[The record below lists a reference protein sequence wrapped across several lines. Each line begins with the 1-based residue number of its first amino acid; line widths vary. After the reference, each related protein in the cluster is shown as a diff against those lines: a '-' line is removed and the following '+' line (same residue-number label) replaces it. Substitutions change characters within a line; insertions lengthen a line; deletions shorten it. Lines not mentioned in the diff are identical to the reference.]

1 MAENSKLRK
10 HLSPST
16 PITLTFDRA
25 EGEGVDV
32 LQFNLAYDFNAF
44 ALIEGRTG
52 LNVLKA
58 ELFKNINATNIRVL
72 FWGALQLYHAEFE
85 GDAGLDVA
93 GSYINFDNSV
103 DIANALKKAFLLSLP
118 KKRQQEIAKQEAD
131 EAAAKA
137 AGQNLPEPPADP
149 QPAETTK

>member
-1 MAENSKLRK
+1 MAEKAPIRK
-10 HLSPST
+10 HLSPSA
-16 PITLTFDRA
+16 PLSLAFDN
-25 EGEGVDV
+25 EKGDGVDV

-72 FWGALQLYHAEFE
+72 FWGALQLYHPEFE
-85 GDAGLDVA
+85 GDNGLEVA
-93 GSYINFDNSV
+93 GSYINFENSK
-103 DIANALKKAFLLSLP
+103 DIAQVLKKAFLLSLP
-118 KKRQQEIAKQEAD
+118 KARREQI
-131 EAAAKA
+131 EAAEA
-137 AGQNLPEPPADP
+137 AENAPKPEGAPADP